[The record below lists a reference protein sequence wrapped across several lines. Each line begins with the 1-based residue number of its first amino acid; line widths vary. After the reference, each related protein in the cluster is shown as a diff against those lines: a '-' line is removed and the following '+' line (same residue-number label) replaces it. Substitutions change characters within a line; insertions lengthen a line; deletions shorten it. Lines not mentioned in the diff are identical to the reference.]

1 MFADTHRPAKTA
13 ASKASDIALRLI
25 TTVLVVPGGFS
36 PKWHYEDG
44 LMAMAIDAAGRALSH
59 PELSERALSA
69 VAALVGPD
77 GSMTGYR
84 ESEYNL
90 DQVNPGRNL
99 FRLLETQGDVRYEK
113 ALHALRGQLER
124 QPRCPSGGF
133 WHKKIYPNQ
142 MWLDGL
148 YMAEPF
154 LARYASFFKKT
165 ADFDEV
171 VGQFLRME
179 KAAFDAPSGLLRHA
193 VDESKAMPWAD
204 PNTGRSPHAWGR
216 AVGWFAMALVDSY
229 EYFPVGHHGL
239 KEISSIMERILPG
252 ILKAQDPESGLWPQ
266 VMDRPIENGNYYE
279 TSASSMLSYALG
291 KAARLGMIDSEP
303 ALKASRE
310 AFAGIVGNFL
320 TADPDGSLHLDGTC
334 AVAGLGGK
342 PYRDGSFE
350 YYIHEPRKR
359 DDFKGLGPFILA
371 ALEFGGNA

>member
-1 MFADTHRPAKTA
+1 MLAEPSRSTKTT
-13 ASKASDIALRLI
+13 SKASGIALGLI
-25 TTVLVVPGGFS
+25 SSVLDGPGGFS

-44 LMAMAIDAAGRALSH
+44 LMAMAIDAAGRALSR

-69 VAALVGPD
+69 IAALVGPD
-77 GSMTGYR
+77 GSMAGYR

-90 DQVNPGRNL
+90 DQINPGRNL
-99 FRLLETQGDVRYEK
+99 FRLLETQGDARYEK

-133 WHKKIYPNQ
+133 WHKKVYPNQ

-154 LARYASFFKKT
+154 LAQYASFFKNT

-171 VGQFLRME
+171 VGQFRLME
-179 KAAFDAPSGLLRHA
+179 KASFDEPSGLLRHA

-204 PNTGRSPHAWGR
+204 HDTGRSPHAWGR
-216 AVGWFAMALVDSY
+216 AIGWFAMALVDCY
-229 EYFPVGHHGL
+229 ESFPAGHDGL
-239 KEISSIMERILPG
+239 KELSTIMERILLG

-266 VMDRPIENGNYYE
+266 VMDRPVEKGNYHE
-279 TSASSMLSYALG
+279 TSASSMLSYALA
-291 KAARLGMIDSEP
+291 KASRLGIIDSEP

-342 PYRDGSFE
+342 PYRDGSFS
-350 YYIHEPRKR
+350 YYINEPRKR